1 MIENDKSIND
11 IKALKA
17 LLRDIEDMLLKT
29 DAVDEDQMAKLR
41 ELRQQCEF
49 ELALYVGAKEKGDST
64 GK

>member
-17 LLRDIEDMLLKT
+17 LLRDIEQMLLKT
-29 DAVDEDQMAKLR
+29 DTVDKDQMAKLR

-49 ELALYVGAKEKGDST
+49 ELALYNSAKEKDDST